1 MVPPP
6 IPEEVTVK
14 AAVCREFGKPLV
26 IEDVVVEAPQE
37 GEVRVRVK
45 ATAICHSDIHCI
57 KGELPGRLPGIPGHE
72 TAGYVEEVGK
82 GVTSVKTGD
91 PVLVTTVTSG
101 CGHCYYC
108 TVGLRHL
115 CERSRPLPFHHR
127 DKTGQPLTSMAGP
140 VAGLAEYTVVSERQ
154 LAVIPGDFPMDRAA
168 LLSCGVLTGYGA
180 VFNRAQVRP
189 LSSVVVVGTG
199 GVGLNAIQA
208 AAIAGARPI
217 IAVDIL
223 DSKLDMARKFGA
235 TDVVNS
241 ARTEDPIK
249 AVQGLTSGRGA
260 DFVFI
265 TVGSAAAVRQ
275 GFFMSAPRAMTVIIG
290 LVPAKE
296 SVCFSTFDL
305 IGGERVLTG
314 CGGGS
319 PRLSIDIPRL
329 VDLYRAGLLRLDDL
343 ITGHY
348 PLSEVNAAIQSTAE
362 GKALRNIIMF
372 D

>member
-1 MVPPP
+1 M
-6 IPEEVTVK
+6 K
-14 AAVCREFGKPLV
+14 AAICYEFGKPLV
-26 IEDVVVEAPQE
+26 LEEVTLEPPRP
-37 GEVRVRVK
+37 GEVKVRVK
-45 ATAICHSDIHCI
+45 ATAICHSDVHCVN
-57 KGELPGRLPGIPGHE
+57 GELPGPLPGIPGHE
-72 TAGYVEEVGK
+72 TAGYVEEIGENVA
-82 GVTSVKTGD
+82 SVKPGD

-101 CGHCYYC
+101 CGQCYYC

-115 CERSRPLPFHHR
+115 CERSKPLPFHHR
-127 DKTGQPLTSMAGP
+127 NKNGQPLAAMAGP

-154 LAVIPGDFPMDRAA
+154 LAVIPGDLPMDRAA

-180 VFNRAQVRP
+180 VFNRAQVQP
-189 LSSVVVVGTG
+189 LTSVVVVGTG

-208 AAIAGARPI
+208 AALAGARPI

-223 DSKLDMARKFGA
+223 DSKLEMARKFGA
-235 TDVVNS
+235 THTVN
-241 ARTEDPIK
+241 AAKVDDPIK
-249 AVQGLTSGRGA
+249 AVQQLTSGRGA
-260 DFVFI
+260 DYAFI

-290 LVPAKE
+290 LVPARE

-319 PRLSIDIPRL
+319 ARLSIDIPRL
-329 VDLYRAGLLRLDDL
+329 VELYRSGHLILDDL

-348 PLSEVNAAIQSTAE
+348 PLREVNTAIASTAR
-362 GKALRNIIMF
+362 GQALRNVIMF